1 MWHQAVQTA
10 PAMQAQVVLAREA
23 KAVNAKATLLQAV
36 AVHRAQAP
44 NMYVRRAALR
54 VHLLRAITAAA
65 LPAAAI
71 IETTAQAAH
80 ITEATRQVAAT
91 IAAAHLQEVP
101 RQAQAAALAATAVAA
116 AQVQA
121 QV

>member
-10 PAMQAQVVLAREA
+10 LAMQAQVVLAREA
-23 KAVNAKATLLQAV
+23 KAVNAKATLLQAA
-36 AVHRAQAP
+36 AVHRVQAP
-44 NMYVRRAALR
+44 NMFVLRAALR
-54 VHLLRAITAAA
+54 VPLLRALTAAA
-65 LPAAAI
+65 LPAAI

-80 ITEATRQVAAT
+80 ITEATRQMAAT
-91 IAAAHLQEVP
+91 IAAVHLQEVP
-101 RQAQAAALAATAVAA
+101 RQAQAAALAATVVAA

>member
-10 PAMQAQVVLAREA
+10 PAMQALVVLAREA
-23 KAVNAKATLLQAV
+23 KAVNAKATLLQAA
-36 AVHRAQAP
+36 AVHRVQAP

-54 VHLLRAITAAA
+54 VPLLRAITAAA

-71 IETTAQAAH
+71 IETTAQAVP
-80 ITEATRQVAAT
+80 ITEATPQVAAT

-101 RQAQAAALAATAVAA
+101 RQAQAAVLAATVVAA

>member
-10 PAMQAQVVLAREA
+10 LAMQALVVLAREA
-23 KAVNAKATLLQAV
+23 KAVNAKATLLQAA
-36 AVHRAQAP
+36 AVHRVQAP

-54 VHLLRAITAAA
+54 VPLLRAITAAA

-71 IETTAQAAH
+71 IETTAQAVP

-101 RQAQAAALAATAVAA
+101 RQAQVAALAATAVAA

>member
-10 PAMQAQVVLAREA
+10 QAIQALVVLAREA
-23 KAVNAKATLLQAV
+23 KAVNAKATLLQAA
-36 AVHRAQAP
+36 AVHHAQAP

-54 VHLLRAITAAA
+54 VPLLRVLTAAA
-65 LPAAAI
+65 HPAAAI
-71 IETTAQAAH
+71 IETTAQAVH
-80 ITEATRQVAAT
+80 ITEATRQVAVT
-91 IAAAHLQEVP
+91 IAVAHLQEVP

>member
-1 MWHQAVQTA
+1 MWHQAVQAT
-10 PAMQAQVVLAREA
+10 PAMQALVVLAREA
-23 KAVNAKATLLQAV
+23 KAVNAKATLLQAA

-54 VHLLRAITAAA
+54 VHLLRALTAAA